1 MRPWGAITG
10 LILLWTD
17 AVVSHIQMSGVVGQ
31 PVTIQC
37 IYSIAGGVTAMC
49 WGRGPCSLYSCSNQL
64 IKTDGHRVVFQKSK
78 RYQLNG
84 PISKGNVSLTIK
96 NVTQADSGTYCCRV
110 ESSGWFKDLKIN
122 ILLEIKP
129 APPKVTSVPTSHQVS
144 TSAPTTPASTQNL
157 KTGQQCS
164 NITSGVYL
172 CSYNASIHTKPQD
185 SAIPICSTKRKSN
198 GNGTVAEPSDG
209 VWEYNETHMC
219 LEEKECMTTNEA
231 FYIGISIPIVLLL
244 AILAAIITKKYL
256 CARRKVLQIQKL
268 SSIDPRTGTL
278 QNPAV
283 VHYRAHE
290 NI

>member
-1 MRPWGAITG
+1 MYYWDVISPCSVFCLFA
-10 LILLWTD
+10 D

-129 APPKVTSVPTSHQVS
+129 GEFVFCLP
-144 TSAPTTPASTQNL
+144 L
-157 KTGQQCS
+157 
-164 NITSGVYL
+164 ITSG
-172 CSYNASIHTKPQD
+172 
-185 SAIPICSTKRKSN
+185 
-198 GNGTVAEPSDG
+198 G
-209 VWEYNETHMC
+209 
-219 LEEKECMTTNEA
+219 
-231 FYIGISIPIVLLL
+231 
-244 AILAAIITKKYL
+244 
-256 CARRKVLQIQKL
+256 
-268 SSIDPRTGTL
+268 
-278 QNPAV
+278 
-283 VHYRAHE
+283 
-290 NI
+290 